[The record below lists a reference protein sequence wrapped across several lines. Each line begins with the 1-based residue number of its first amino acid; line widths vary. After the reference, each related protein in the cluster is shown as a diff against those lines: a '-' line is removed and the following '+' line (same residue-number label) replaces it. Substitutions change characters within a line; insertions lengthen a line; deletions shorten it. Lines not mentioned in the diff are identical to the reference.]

1 MEVRQAQ
8 AADWQALRQ
17 LRLRALADAPEAFA
31 STLEAEAAFPEEVWR
46 QRARSGSAS
55 ATLVA
60 NWSGVDVG
68 LARIF
73 AEPDAPGRMHLVS
86 LWVDPSYRRRGV
98 AHALVDRAVAWAVDR
113 RAREVILWVADQ
125 NTAARRLYKRIGFR
139 PTGERQPLPSN
150 PALTESR
157 LHLPLEGP
165 LPASRQ
171 ETS

>member
-1 MEVRQAQ
+1 VEVRQAQ

-31 STLEAEAAFPEEVWR
+31 STLEVEAAFPDELWR

-55 ATLVA
+55 ATLIA
-60 NWSGVDVG
+60 HRGGIDVG

-86 LWVDPSYRRRGV
+86 LWVDPGYRRRGV
-98 AHALVDRAVAWAVDR
+98 AHALVDGAVAWAVDH

-125 NTAARRLYKRIGFR
+125 NTVARRLYERIGFR

-150 PALTESR
+150 PAIIESR

-165 LPASRQ
+165 L
-171 ETS
+171 